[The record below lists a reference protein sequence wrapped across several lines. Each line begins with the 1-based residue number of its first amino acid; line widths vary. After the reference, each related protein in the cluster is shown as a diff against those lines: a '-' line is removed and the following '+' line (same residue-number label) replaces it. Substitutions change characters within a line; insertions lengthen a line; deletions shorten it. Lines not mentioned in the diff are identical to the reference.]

1 MSKSGHSYHG
11 LKNVDRNC
19 KKYRHLLGPGLEMQ
33 NTDFDFNGSEGH
45 TVRQKKESK
54 LYRGE

>member
-19 KKYRHLLGPGLEMQ
+19 KKYRHLLGPGL
-33 NTDFDFNGSEGH
+33 DFNGSEGH